1 MILYLVLEEDQSK
14 DPKPALKVPYHS
26 KPIWTFS
33 LYPPPIVAIGER
45 SVQLSLTPQSNHW
58 SKGLASARSESMKL
72 KSCPARISLIST
84 LTCGEKEKKS
94 FNHPK
99 GFSGL
104 APSPRKHGVLRGSSF
119 TKGCHSGLLGQCFP
133 GFMTRPPALDYQGIG
148 YYFRVG
154 SPSSC
159 FQPGHWLIL

>member
-1 MILYLVLEEDQSK
+1 
-14 DPKPALKVPYHS
+14 
-26 KPIWTFS
+26 
-33 LYPPPIVAIGER
+33 
-45 SVQLSLTPQSNHW
+45 
-58 SKGLASARSESMKL
+58 MKL

-133 GFMTRPPALDYQGIG
+133 GFMTRPPALDYQGIS

-154 SPSSC
+154 SPTAAFSQAADWLYKDIHWRRSFNSEIITKHRLPLREKFC
-159 FQPGHWLIL
+159 FPSEPEFVHLMVKRQVPAPYQ